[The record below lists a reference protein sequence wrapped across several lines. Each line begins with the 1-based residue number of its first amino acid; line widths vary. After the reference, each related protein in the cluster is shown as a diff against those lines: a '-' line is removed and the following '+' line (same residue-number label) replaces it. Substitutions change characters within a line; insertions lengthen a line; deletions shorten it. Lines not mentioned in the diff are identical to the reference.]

1 MTSTLTA
8 TPTALHEMAY
18 PPGHSPILEP
28 PEGPDSA
35 LACTCGGLLVLKP
48 DTQPA
53 QKVIFDLHLEEVR
66 RASHSD

>member
-1 MTSTLTA
+1 MASTLTA
-8 TPTALHEMAY
+8 TPTALQERDY
-18 PPGHSPILEP
+18 LPGHSPILEP

-53 QKVIFDLHLEEVR
+53 QKIVFDLHLEEVR
-66 RASHSD
+66 RESHID